1 MEKLITEF
9 SFGLFFWHS
18 LIFIG
23 LIFLLKKYAWK
34 PILDAV
40 DERDSSIKKAISSAE
55 NARKEMETLKE
66 DNSRILKEARIERDK
81 LLKDAK
87 KTKEDLIEN
96 AKKESKL
103 EAQKIIDQANLS
115 IENEKRL
122 AIKELKNQVSL
133 ISMEIAEKVIKK
145 ELDDNNKQE
154 EFLNKLIDET
164 NIK

>member
-23 LIFLLKKYAWK
+23 LIFLLKKFAWK

-87 KTKEDLIEN
+87 KTKDELIDN
-96 AKKESKL
+96 AKEEAKL
-103 EAQKIIDQANLS
+103 EAQKIIKQANSS
-115 IENEKRL
+115 IENEKKL

-133 ISMEIAEKVIKK
+133 ISMQIAEKVIKK
-145 ELDDNNKQE
+145 ELDKTNKQE